1 MRRAVILTL
10 LLTLAA
16 PRAVLAQAYQGS
28 ACKASGAN
36 PLKGLKVGAVLAG
49 LDDSGNGTYSDW
61 ASSTLLPT
69 GKAPA
74 CKDCPPEAEDDLKER
89 VAFQHAW
96 TCTYSA
102 ERANDGKPETAWC
115 EGAKGNGVGEV
126 LIARVRKG
134 EPVELWAGLGK
145 SAKLHAANAR
155 PRKVNVYVL
164 EAGSMAAHQ
173 AGMGYGQVRVVAK
186 GEVELKDVNG
196 YQELK
201 LPAYTPSPDAPATFV
216 AIEVV
221 SVYPG
226 KQYEDLCVSELH

>member
-1 MRRAVILTL
+1 MRRAAILIL

-16 PRAVLAQAYQGS
+16 PRAVLAQAYEGS
-28 ACKASGAN
+28 ACKATGRN

-61 ASSTLLPT
+61 ASSTLLPK

-74 CKDCPPEAEDDLKER
+74 CKDCPPEAEDDLQER

-173 AGMGYGQVRVVAK
+173 AGMGYGQVRVVAR

-226 KQYEDLCVSELH
+226 NKYEDLCISELH